1 MKKNLQDIVDL
12 KRYPIN
18 NLESEKIK
26 NIIKKCK
33 ADLDQYSC
41 STIPKFILPKSLE
54 LMNKELKNQLHEV
67 YMSKESINA
76 VSYTHL
82 TLPTILL
89 V

>member
-12 KRYPIN
+12 ERYPIN

-41 STIPKFILPKSLE
+41 STIPKFILPKS
-54 LMNKELKNQLHEV
+54 
-67 YMSKESINA
+67 Y
-76 VSYTHL
+76 
-82 TLPTILL
+82 
-89 V
+89 

>member
-12 KRYPIN
+12 ERYPIN

-41 STIPKFILPKSLE
+41 STIPKFIPLEPSNQPAFTPIMASLP
-54 LMNKELKNQLHEV
+54 
-67 YMSKESINA
+67 YG
-76 VSYTHL
+76 
-82 TLPTILL
+82 TI
-89 V
+89 